1 MRPIFYGKAFVEA
14 VWDKGEKGIDAVVSN
29 FISLIRKNGDWSKKD
44 EIVGACE
51 TALRKKT
58 GRSSLVIESAR
69 PLNEKQK
76 EAILAKFRGGLYD
89 FEEKINPDLLA
100 GVRLVRDEERQFDAS
115 LQKKLKQIFSGL
127 NRTKR

>member
-1 MRPIFYGKAFVEA
+1 MRPTFYGKAFVEV

-29 FISLIRKNGDWSKKD
+29 FISLIKKNGDWSKKD
-44 EIVGACE
+44 EIVRACE

-76 EAILAKFRGGLYD
+76 EAILDKFRGGLYD

-115 LQKKLKQIFSGL
+115 LQKKLKRIFSGL